1 MKADR
6 KERRKEGSNIR
17 KTEREKKIR
26 NKEGNL
32 MK

>member
-26 NKEGNL
+26 NKEGYL